1 MLDHISDFQA
11 AYEDNVK
18 PLYPTVLLN
27 GTGNITKCYPHYNS
41 SSATVPN
48 ITTLNFVH
56 GTKYLLRVINAA
68 YGSHFVFSIDNH
80 LLTVVS
86 ADFVPIE
93 NYTTESIFVGIGQRY
108 NVIVEANP
116 LTNGSNPIPT
126 DHNFWIRMFV
136 VDNCFGDRP
145 PGGDY
150 TEIGIVRYD
159 STSTA
164 DPLSSQWPEMDT
176 TTCEDET
183 GWKPWYPWSIGPPI
197 NPGEVHQITP
207 GSSSDYPLAGYAFT
221 ELEPISTPFHPM
233 DVDYQNIT
241 FRNLDN
247 YAGWPNSWDVVVQ
260 NGTYTDWVGI
270 IF

>member
-11 AYEDNVK
+11 AYEDVVN
-18 PLYPTVLLN
+18 PLYPTILLN
-27 GTGNITKCYPHYNS
+27 GTGNITKCYPDYNS
-41 SSATVPN
+41 SLAAVPN
-48 ITTLNFVH
+48 TTTLNFVH

-116 LTNGSNPIPT
+116 STNGSNPIPT
-126 DHNFWIRMFV
+126 DNNFWIRMFV
-136 VDNCFGDRP
+136 VDSCFGGNGP
-145 PGGDY
+145 PGGNY

-159 STSTA
+159 STSTT
-164 DPLSSQWPEMDT
+164 DPQSSQWPEMDT

-183 GWKPWYPWSIGPPI
+183 GWKPWYRWSVDTPTHPL
-197 NPGEVHQITP
+197 EEHDITFADSTP
-207 GSSSDYPLAGYAFT
+207 YPLAQYAFT
-221 ELEPISTPFHPM
+221 ESTGTPFHPL

-247 YAGWPNSWDVVVQ
+247 YAGWPDSWDVVVQ
-260 NGTYTDWVGI
+260 NGTFTDWVSI
-270 IF
+270 TL